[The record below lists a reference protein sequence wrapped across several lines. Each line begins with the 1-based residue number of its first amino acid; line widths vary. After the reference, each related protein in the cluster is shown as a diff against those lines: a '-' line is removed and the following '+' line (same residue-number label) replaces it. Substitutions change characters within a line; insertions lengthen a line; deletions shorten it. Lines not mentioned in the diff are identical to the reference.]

1 MNEFLDDFSIE
12 TTESQKIPKKIF
24 IIPYRD
30 REQHKQLFITYMKT
44 ILEDEDYKM
53 FFIHQNDKR
62 PFNRGA
68 IKNIGFLY
76 CKQLYPHDYHN
87 ITLIF
92 HDIDCM
98 PWRKNLFDYDTVQ
111 GIVKHYYGFTF
122 TLGGMFAIKG
132 CDFEKINGFPNYWVW
147 GFEDNLLQIRW
158 LKHGGI
164 DRTQFLHIR
173 HPDILTVNHGNKRN
187 TSKQN
192 ENRFISF
199 DKKDTT
205 NKYGISSIYNLSFNV
220 DNIDTN
226 IDMINVNNFTT
237 EHIPNRDIH
246 NEDMTTILKRFKNSS
261 KEYEEQLRNKQQ
273 RQTKL
278 RQSQLAK
285 TRQRQSQLTQTRQR
299 QFQQPTKSNKL
310 LFNF

>member
-1 MNEFLDDFSIE
+1 MEEFLDENSIKTKE
-12 TTESQKIPKKIF
+12 IQKIPKKIF

-30 REQHKQLFITYMKT
+30 RQQHKQLFITYMKT

-76 CKQLYPHDYHN
+76 CKQLYPNDYHN

-98 PWRKNLFDYDTVQ
+98 PWKKNLFDYDTVQ

-158 LKHGGI
+158 LRHGAI
-164 DRTQFLHIR
+164 DRTHFLHIR
-173 HPDILTVNHGNKRN
+173 HPDILTVNHGNERV

-192 ENRFISF
+192 ESRFISF

-205 NKYGISSIYNLSFNV
+205 NKYGISSIYNLTFNV

-226 IDMINVNNFTT
+226 IDMINVNHFTT

-246 NEDMTTILKRFKNSS
+246 NESMTTILKRFKNSS
-261 KEYEEQLRNKQQ
+261 KEYDQQIKQKQIKRKQQ
-273 RQTKL
+273 IKQK
-278 RQSQLAK
+278 
-285 TRQRQSQLTQTRQR
+285 
-299 QFQQPTKSNKL
+299 QQIKPANKSTKL
-310 LFNF
+310 LFHF